1 MADRHDAFGSGIF
14 DGFNFFGGYRNSYAT
29 GAAAAAVTGVS
40 ASTAT
45 GTVVASG
52 AAQVTV
58 TGVAAQSTL
67 GLVSATGA
75 GQVAVTGVAAQSAV
89 GAVIATGAA
98 HVAVT
103 GVSAST
109 AIGQVLAAG
118 AVVAPPARSP
128 ASLGGGFGGPWY
140 VRPVRPVSIPGTAYV
155 TGVSAQTAIGIV
167 VAHGDDRFAQA
178 RREDEYLLGLGLDP
192 AEEAIWA

>member
-1 MADRHDAFGSGIF
+1 MSFYLGG
-14 DGFNFFGGYRNSYAT
+14 NFFGGYGLISLAGT
-29 GAAAAAVTGVS
+29 VAVTGVS
-40 ASTAT
+40 AQSAV
-45 GTVVASG
+45 GTVVATG

-58 TGVAAQSTL
+58 TGVAGQSAV
-67 GLVSATGA
+67 GAVVASGA
-75 GQVAVTGVAAQSAV
+75 GTVAVTGVSAV
-89 GAVIATGAA
+89 SALGAVIATGAA
-98 HVAVT
+98 QVAVT